1 MTRLQTV
8 GPICFADIIQNA
20 AVGRKHGH
28 RVEVSKN

>member
-8 GPICFADIIQNA
+8 GPIYFADIIQYT
-20 AVGRKHGH
+20 AVGRKHDH